1 MSIYEKGNS
10 SNSLLPLLEFFVDL
24 HNPPAVMIKDVLL
37 VVSAD
42 KEIVTLITDTMSET
56 GCETHHAEN
65 AADGLALYHK
75 IKPPVVIADTQSV
88 GLSFIEQLN
97 ISALDNTSIAA
108 LADRATI
115 NEINEMDKYFDA
127 GVSAFLWKPLNR
139 TELKGALSYSLRQ
152 SRLLKE
158 RENVFRVMA
167 NSTTDAFVIVDDQF
181 NILFWNKEAEKI
193 FLFKAADVIGQSLLT
208 TIISEQYHH
217 TLSKYIGHITKNI
230 DYLSSRNIYVLALD
244 KQERE
249 IFCKIK
255 MTPIEVRGAV
265 LAVIAFRDAS
275 DLRARQELTMLK
287 HSIDKL
293 TVGIA
298 VADTEGTIVYAN
310 SSVNRLL
317 RLSHDQITGKN
328 ARDIFP
334 VLSDL
339 YIPENLVRLEKYSTD
354 LTMKFN
360 GSDILYARLKCDTI
374 LNDTGNISAVFI
386 TCEDMTECIELK
398 KAGGY
403 SEDESLQQTLA
414 DKYKQLQIELGRR
427 NIIED
432 RMGTTVKDLNMLL
445 KEVHHRVKNNLQI
458 ISSLISLQSEAITD
472 KYLLTIFKDTQT
484 RIRAMALIHDK
495 LYKSTNMS
503 MLNFSE
509 YIQDLMAE
517 LYATYEHYISG
528 VALKVDIDP
537 DLDIDIDIAI
547 PCGLIINELITNSIK
562 YAFPDRHDG
571 IIKVSFTRYENG
583 KYTFSVG
590 DNGVGCPAG
599 INFKTTKSLGLQLVN
614 DLITRKLKGTIDID
628 TENGTKYYMEFYSPT

>member
-1 MSIYEKGNS
+1 MSAKGNYS
-10 SNSLLPLLEFFVDL
+10 HSLLPLLEFFVDL
-24 HNPPAVMIKDVLL
+24 HNPPAVLIKDVLL

-42 KEIVTLITDTMSET
+42 KEIVRLITDTMSET
-56 GCETHHAEN
+56 GCETHHAGN
-65 AADGLALYHK
+65 TADGLTLYHK

-88 GLSFIEQLN
+88 GLSFIEELN

-108 LADRATI
+108 LADRAP
-115 NEINEMDKYFDA
+115 INEMEKYFDA
-127 GVSAFLWKPLNR
+127 GVSTFLWKPLNR

-167 NSTTDAFVIVDDQF
+167 NSITDAFVIVDEKF

-230 DYLSSRNIYVLALD
+230 DYLSNRNIYAMAHD
-244 KQERE
+244 KNQRE

-255 MTPIEVRGAV
+255 MMPLEIRSSV
-265 LAVIAFRDAS
+265 LAVIAFKDAT
-275 DLRARQELTMLK
+275 DLQARQELIMLK
-287 HSIDKL
+287 GLIDNL
-293 TVGIA
+293 QIGFVIG
-298 VADTEGTIVYAN
+298 DPEGTIIYAN
-310 SSVNRLL
+310 SFVNKILCL
-317 RLSHDQITGKN
+317 GKAPISGRN
-328 ARDIFP
+328 ARDLFP
-334 VLSDL
+334 ILSDL
-339 YIPENLVRLEKYSTD
+339 YTPENLVRLEKYSTD
-354 LTMKFN
+354 YTIKFN
-360 GSDILYARLKCDTI
+360 ADDILYIRLKCDTV
-374 LNDTGNISAVFI
+374 LNSSGSISAVFI
-386 TCEDMTECIELK
+386 TCEDMSECVELK
-398 KAGGY
+398 N
-403 SEDESLQQTLA
+403 EDNSPEDAALKHTKELTEKYEKLQM
-414 DKYKQLQIELGRR
+414 ELSRR

-472 KYLLTIFKDTQT
+472 EYLLTIFKDTQT

-571 IIKVSFTRYENG
+571 IIKVSFDRHENG

-628 TENGTKYYMEFYSPT
+628 AENGTKYYMEFYRPK